1 MSCEW
6 NIKRINQIYRESI
19 WAAAIDFYS
28 SKSSNLRVRK
38 CLRVLLE
45 HDGNQGWIIWKRQ
58 HSTLTHCCFF
68 THLFLLLYVDA
79 IDWSSKWLLF
89 LFRLTNNCSSKIK
102 NINTKKTAF
111 FLPLELHFDYHKKTQ
126 KYVWDKLINQI
137 IVIFIL
143 CTHSPP
149 WQRCTGLRWIKT
161 WWCLEMRRASW
172 SVTGSTPAT
181 PPASFPSPGPSSA
194 SPAPLTPGALWL
206 WGEKTTQ
213 SPVHSAGSRL

>member
-1 MSCEW
+1 MW
-6 NIKRINQIYRESI
+6 MQL
-19 WAAAIDFYS
+19 IDHQSGCYFYFDW
-28 SKSSNLRVRK
+28 L
-38 CLRVLLE
+38 
-45 HDGNQGWIIWKRQ
+45 IIHK
-58 HSTLTHCCFF
+58 
-68 THLFLLLYVDA
+68 
-79 IDWSSKWLLF
+79 
-89 LFRLTNNCSSKIK
+89 SSKIK
-102 NINTKKTAF
+102 NINKKKNSFFSSTWAAF
-111 FLPLELHFDYHKKTQ
+111 WHHHKKPQ

-213 SPVHSAGSRL
+213 SPAHSAGSRL